1 MLLIYN
7 RWYLIPHAA
16 YHQFRAKFGSKCD
29 TTLSCYATLIGQLL
43 QKLVCKWVQLL
54 MDDAITPHYDIIN
67 WWHHQPLNSSIFEDK
82 ILCEGSVS
90 TLLIQD
96 LVSVNALLSLT
107 CRTVALWMSPFISF
121 LGSALHLMLSY
132 FIRLYSF
139 WGHLDFHD
147 RCLLGS
153 GRHRVKILIN
163 WLIDYFAQFFL

>member
-1 MLLIYN
+1 MSCV
-7 RWYLIPHAA
+7 HV
-16 YHQFRAKFGSKCD
+16 
-29 TTLSCYATLIGQLL
+29 SCYLKTLLLSSSLIGPHKTCSTLIGQLL

-67 WWHHQPLNSSIFEDK
+67 RWHHQPLNSSIFEDK

-139 WGHLDFHD
+139 WGHLDFSGHLHFWG
-147 RCLLGS
+147 CLPCWGLGS
-153 GRHRVKILIN
+153 EEKD
-163 WLIDYFAQFFL
+163 WCKST